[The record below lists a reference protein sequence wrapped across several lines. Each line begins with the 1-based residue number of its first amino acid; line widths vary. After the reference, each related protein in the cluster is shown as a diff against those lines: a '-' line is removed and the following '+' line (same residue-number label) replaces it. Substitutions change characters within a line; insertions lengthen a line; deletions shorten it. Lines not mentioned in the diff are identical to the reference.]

1 MGSSPI
7 AGKKKDRFPKGAVL
21 FLIKPAMGLEPE
33 RPPTKGRKS
42 GQDGRE
48 RPRRRRVGSAH
59 DVRDQ
64 SEVPSPRENHPR
76 ARD

>member
-1 MGSSPI
+1 
-7 AGKKKDRFPKGAVL
+7 
-21 FLIKPAMGLEPE
+21 MGLEPE